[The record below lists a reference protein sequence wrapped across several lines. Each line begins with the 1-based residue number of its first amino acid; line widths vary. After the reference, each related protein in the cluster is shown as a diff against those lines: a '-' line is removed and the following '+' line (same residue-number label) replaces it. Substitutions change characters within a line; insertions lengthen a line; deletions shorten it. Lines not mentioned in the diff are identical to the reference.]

1 MPASVI
7 VHTVIDSPVGPLM
20 LGAAGD
26 ALCLC
31 GFANHEK
38 SAPRALRRLERLT
51 GQAAREGTSPVIAEA
66 ARQLGDYFAGRRKR
80 FDLPLKPIGTNFQRA
95 VWRALQAIPHG
106 ETISYRQLAERIGH
120 PRAMRAVGLA
130 NGANPLAVVIPCH
143 RVIAADG
150 SLGGFGGGPDV
161 KRRLLAL
168 EGVLV
173 S

>member
-1 MPASVI
+1 MFTAAI

-20 LGAAGD
+20 LGAVGD
-26 ALCLC
+26 DLCLC
-31 GFANHEK
+31 GFADHAN
-38 SAPRALRRLERLT
+38 SAPRSLARLRKLT
-51 GQAAREGTSPVIAEA
+51 GLPAREGTSAVLEEA

-80 FDLPLKPIGTNFQRA
+80 FDLPLKPIGTDFQRRT
-95 VWRALQAIPHG
+95 WRALQTIPHG

-120 PRAMRAVGLA
+120 PKAVRAVGLA
-130 NGANPLAVVIPCH
+130 NGANPLAVIIPCH

-150 SLGGFGGGPDV
+150 SPGGFGAGPAV